1 MLGHI
6 LLLTHLIILI
16 EQKTRQIVQTEKKFD
31 QESSALLKYPVAMVL
46 SGICHYYE
54 LAKLHLRND
63 IVREPYGNRDKK
75 QNTIVDQNAHI
86 CFLQ

>member
-1 MLGHI
+1 MVGHNFLHFFYMSNDI
-6 LLLTHLIILI
+6 NWT
-16 EQKTRQIVQTEKKFD
+16 KPRQIVQTEKKFD

-75 QNTIVDQNAHI
+75 
-86 CFLQ
+86 